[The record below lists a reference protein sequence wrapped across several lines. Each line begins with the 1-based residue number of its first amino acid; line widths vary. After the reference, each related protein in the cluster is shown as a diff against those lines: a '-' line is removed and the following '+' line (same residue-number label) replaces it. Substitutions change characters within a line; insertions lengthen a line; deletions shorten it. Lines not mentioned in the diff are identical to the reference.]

1 MKTILFSMFKATTLV
16 MLLVFNTALQAAPE
30 TIDKQQAVSIAQQT
44 YPGRVLSVKL
54 KDDIYQVKTLSEDG
68 EVRVILIDANNGKV
82 ITGP

>member
-1 MKTILFSMFKATTLV
+1 MKTTLFSLLQTIILA
-16 MLLVFNTALQAAPE
+16 MLLVFNAPLQAASE

-68 EVRVILIDANNGKV
+68 EVRVILIDARSGKV
-82 ITGP
+82 ITGS

>member
-1 MKTILFSMFKATTLV
+1 MKTTLFSLLQTIMLA
-16 MLLVFNTALQAAPE
+16 MLLVFNAPLQAASE

-68 EVRVILIDANNGKV
+68 EVRVILIDARSGKV
-82 ITGP
+82 ITGS

>member
-1 MKTILFSMFKATTLV
+1 MKTFLFSLLQTITLV
-16 MLLVFNTALQAAPE
+16 ILLVFNAPLQAASE

-68 EVRVILIDANNGKV
+68 EVRIILIDAKNGKV

>member
-1 MKTILFSMFKATTLV
+1 MKTTLFSLLQTIILA
-16 MLLVFNTALQAAPE
+16 MLLVFNAPLQAASE

-68 EVRVILIDANNGKV
+68 EVRVNLIDARSGKV
-82 ITGP
+82 ITGS

>member
-1 MKTILFSMFKATTLV
+1 MKTTLFSLLQTIMLA
-16 MLLVFNTALQAAPE
+16 MLLVFNAPLQAASE

-68 EVRVILIDANNGKV
+68 EVRVILIDASSGKV
-82 ITGP
+82 ITGS